1 MGQYAHQASR
11 CAPKRWD
18 KKPLLI
24 CTLSHGAMLPH
35 SRKGAIMLVGGSKLL
50 QNLRSTSAVE
60 QASESWG
67 CPASRPPRRM
77 QRLANATKQTSNKQ
91 TTNTR
96 EQGCCLVE
104 LASKHDGCCVVLALT
119 PTTRR

>member
-11 CAPKRWD
+11 CARKRWD

-60 QASESWG
+60 QASESG
-67 CPASRPPRRM
+67 GAPPRAPLAECSASLTRPNKH
-77 QRLANATKQTSNKQ
+77 QTNKQQTLANK
-91 TTNTR
+91 
-96 EQGCCLVE
+96 
-104 LASKHDGCCVVLALT
+104 VVVW
-119 PTTRR
+119 